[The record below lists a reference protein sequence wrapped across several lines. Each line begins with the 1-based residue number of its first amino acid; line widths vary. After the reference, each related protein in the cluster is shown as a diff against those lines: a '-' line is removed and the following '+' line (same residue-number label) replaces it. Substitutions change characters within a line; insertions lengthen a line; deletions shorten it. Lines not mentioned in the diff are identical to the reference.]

1 MAKPEIEFSNMS
13 TVPWTPVK
21 AGSGVVGE
29 GISEKVL
36 SRDDSTGDTTR
47 LLRLDPGVE
56 SDEIITHDFW
66 EEVIILEG
74 SLIDKRLNKEFTRGM
89 YACRPP
95 GMVHGPYKAPSGC
108 TTFEIRYYTKK

>member
-1 MAKPEIEFSNMS
+1 MNERGGQITFSEIPSPTTPEPAF
-13 TVPWTPVK
+13 T
-21 AGSGVVGE
+21 GGVGE
-29 GISEKVL
+29 GISEKGL

-95 GMVHGPYKAPSGC
+95 GMVH
-108 TTFEIRYYTKK
+108 